1 MRRSIESHA
10 AMSNESEPLANPLSV
25 LDELDKSL
33 EDFES
38 DYLNRLLLLL
48 KATEQRAKMLSEEI
62 TRVMS
67 QLGLSLRHET
77 DPN

>member
-1 MRRSIESHA
+1 
-10 AMSNESEPLANPLSV
+10 MSNESEPLANPLSV